1 VPEAAAELRALAD
14 ECTAV
19 MQRPASTSPGIEAT
33 ALDRKT
39 DALVRMAALIAQGGS
54 PACYETTIAAALAA
68 GATPDEVVD
77 TLVAVAATVGL
88 ARVVSATPA
97 VACALGYDVDVAFEA
112 PRPTD
117 PD

>member
-1 VPEAAAELRALAD
+1 MRIA
-14 ECTAV
+14 
-19 MQRPASTSPGIEAT
+19 
-33 ALDRKT
+33 
-39 DALVRMAALIAQGGS
+39 ALVAQGGS
-54 PACYETTIAAALAA
+54 AACYEATIATALAA

-112 PRPTD
+112 PWLTD